1 MKNGNVQWLA
11 KEMSLAGQGYTSVQL
26 NKLHYIADIKAYPG
40 LCVDYLI
47 GLVIIS
53 TISNCFALQT
63 IVFATSSSSSSCKLY
78 FVASP
83 DSKQFHSGGTW
94 SFRIALQYFL
104 EGANN
109 NNIKRSPLHMFHF
122 VQLQPLLVKCIIQS
136 ATTHIL
142 VNTCMHMLP
151 QTLTHHDS

>member
-1 MKNGNVQWLA
+1 MRLFDRSCHHFYYFTTVFPCKPLSLQQVLLVQVA
-11 KEMSLAGQGYTSVQL
+11 S
-26 NKLHYIADIKAYPG
+26 
-40 LCVDYLI
+40 
-47 GLVIIS
+47 
-53 TISNCFALQT
+53 F
-63 IVFATSSSSSSCKLY
+63 LY

-83 DSKQFHSGGTW
+83 NSKQFHSGGTW

-122 VQLQPLLVKCIIQS
+122 VQLQPLLVKCIIQR

-151 QTLTHHDS
+151 QTLTHHAS